1 MGHNHYRLPVHVP
14 QREEQLVKLL
24 LCLAVQVT
32 RRLIS
37 IKHCRVVDK
46 SPCDRHPLLLSPGQL
61 GRLMIAADFAS
72 LADRPAIKAGI
83 ITFSTE
89 VNSGSR

>member
-24 LCLAVQVT
+24 LCLAVQVAIAT
-32 RRLIS
+32 L
-37 IKHCRVVDK
+37 CC
-46 SPCDRHPLLLSPGQL
+46 SPPDSSEGLWDTLSARPRSPSSL
-61 GRLMIAADFAS
+61 IAADFAS

-83 ITFSTE
+83 ITFSRE